1 MKKKIYFVTGNR
13 AEYGLLKNLISKFK
27 NDKSI
32 KLKILVTGSHLSPL
46 FGNTYKEIIKDGF
59 KINKRV
65 KILNNY
71 DTPEFISKTTALAIS
86 KFGSLFNQDKPHM
99 LAVLGDRY
107 EIMAAVI
114 AANFHQIPV
123 CHIGGGDTT
132 LGAFDEWI
140 RHSITKM
147 SWLHFVSN
155 PSSKKRVIQLG
166 EDPKRVFLTG
176 GLGVDRLVRTKL
188 LSKQSI
194 EKKMN
199 FKFYKKN
206 ILITYHPVTLE
217 KKTSAYQF
225 KEILSSVSKLKET
238 KLIFT
243 YPNSDTHGKIII
255 KMINR
260 FVSSRKNDSIKFS
273 SIGYDGYLSIL
284 QYVDCVL
291 GNSSSGLIEA
301 PSLKI
306 PTINIGDRQKGR
318 PKANSV
324 VDCKPKR
331 NYITNS
337 IKKIY
342 TKKFRNS
349 LKRVNNPYGYKNTT
363 NKIYNII
370 KKTKI
375 PNNLKKSFY
384 NL

>member
-1 MKKKIYFVTGNR
+1 
-13 AEYGLLKNLISKFK
+13 
-27 NDKSI
+27 
-32 KLKILVTGSHLSPL
+32 
-46 FGNTYKEIIKDGF
+46 
-59 KINKRV
+59 
-65 KILNNY
+65 
-71 DTPEFISKTTALAIS
+71 
-86 KFGSLFNQDKPHM
+86 
-99 LAVLGDRY
+99 
-107 EIMAAVI
+107 
-114 AANFHQIPV
+114 
-123 CHIGGGDTT
+123 
-132 LGAFDEWI
+132 
-140 RHSITKM
+140 
-147 SWLHFVSN
+147 
-155 PSSKKRVIQLG
+155 
-166 EDPKRVFLTG
+166 
-176 GLGVDRLVRTKL
+176 
-188 LSKQSI
+188 
-194 EKKMN
+194 
-199 FKFYKKN
+199 
-206 ILITYHPVTLE
+206 
-217 KKTSAYQF
+217 
-225 KEILSSVSKLKET
+225 
-238 KLIFT
+238 
-243 YPNSDTHGKIII
+243 
-255 KMINR
+255 MINR
-260 FVSSRKNDSIKFS
+260 FVSSKKNDSIKFS

-337 IKKIY
+337 IKKIC